1 MTKNRGGLR
10 REYAALIGAAW
21 RVISQG
27 GWRLVAVYL
36 IGQGIIALIAAPLL
50 RWLFAEALR
59 AAGLAGVAVST
70 LPRLI
75 TTPLSIGLLL
85 AVVVVAFIVLS
96 LQYLVLVIAIR
107 RIQAGEHLF
116 ARESFVE
123 LGALGKKLLR
133 PSALP
138 LLPYLF
144 LLLPLGGIGFMS
156 VLSQGISIPP
166 FITGELMKTTG
177 GVIVYLVFLLVLAW
191 LNIQFALAVPLFA
204 TTDVTAGRAL
214 RSSWRFVRGHRV
226 ALVSVILTVFVA
238 GAVIGGVLIGVALGP
253 VALADAF
260 LPDAAPIVAAVML
273 AIAQVAAMITV
284 GIGAVMIVAVLIV
297 IATRAAGTEVE
308 STSALPVTKQHRRA
322 WVPALC
328 ISLLVIGLSAVNVP
342 VMNALSRE
350 PGTLVLAHR
359 GDVAHAV
366 ENTISALK
374 AARESDADLVEMD
387 VMETAD
393 DKFIVMHDSELS
405 RLAGQ
410 AVNVGDLT
418 QDELVA
424 ITVHDEAGNTDS
436 IPSLEEYVTTARDID
451 QMLLIEIKLH
461 GGESPDH
468 VARLVDQLERLG
480 VLEDNIYHSLD
491 SDSVEELKRLR
502 PDLTVGLIM
511 ALAGIGVP
519 DTSADFLVIEEW
531 SFTADMH
538 EAARQAGLG
547 AFAWTVNEEE
557 RVRELMRDD
566 VDGIITDIT
575 PDAISARTE
584 MQATPGLSSVLFDA
598 LQRYVVIF

>member
-1 MTKNRGGLR
+1 MTKKRGGFR
-10 REYAALIGAAW
+10 REYAALIGSAW
-21 RVISQG
+21 QVIRQG
-27 GWRLVAVYL
+27 GWRLAAVYL

-59 AAGLAGVAVST
+59 AAGLAGVAVAT

-75 TTPLSIGLLL
+75 TTPLSIGLLV

-96 LQYLVLVIAIR
+96 LQYLVLVVAIR
-107 RIQAGEHLF
+107 RVHAGQRLF
-116 ARESFVE
+116 VREAFGE
-123 LGALGKKLLR
+123 LASLGKKLLR

-177 GVIVYLVFLLVLAW
+177 GVILYLVFLLVLAW

-204 TTDVTAGRAL
+204 TTDATGGGAL
-214 RSSWRFVRGHRV
+214 RSSWRLVRGHRV
-226 ALVSVILTVFVA
+226 VFVLVIFTVFVA
-238 GAVIGGVLIGVALGP
+238 GALIGGVLIGIALGP
-253 VALADAF
+253 VAFADAF
-260 LPDAAPIVAAVML
+260 MPDAAPIVAAIML
-273 AIAQVAAMITV
+273 AIAQVGAMITV
-284 GIGAVMIVAVLIV
+284 GIGAVMIVTVLIV
-297 IATRAAGTEVE
+297 IAKQAAGAE
-308 STSALPVTKQHRRA
+308 SESASAVVATSQRRRT

-328 ISLLVIGLSAVNVP
+328 IGLLMIGLSAVNVP

-350 PGTLVLAHR
+350 PSTLVLAHR

-366 ENTISALK
+366 ENTVSALK
-374 AARESDADLVEMD
+374 AARESDADIVEMD

-393 DKFIVMHDSELS
+393 GKFIVMHDSELS
-405 RLAGQ
+405 RLTGQ

-418 QDELVA
+418 LDELVA
-424 ITVHDEAGNTDS
+424 MTVHDEAGNSDS

-468 VARLVDQLERLG
+468 VARMVDELERLG
-480 VLEDNIYHSLD
+480 VLESNIYHSLD
-491 SDSVEELKRLR
+491 NDSVEELKRLR
-502 PDLTVGLIM
+502 PDLTVGLIL
-511 ALAGIGVP
+511 ALAGVGVP
-519 DTSADFLVIEEW
+519 ETSADFLVIEEW
-531 SFTADMH
+531 SFTAEMND
-538 EAARQAGLG
+538 AAHRDGLG
-547 AFAWTVNEEE
+547 ALVWTVNEEE

-575 PDAISARTE
+575 PEAVSARE
-584 MQATPGLSSVLFDA
+584 SMQETPGLASVLLDA